1 MKKEL
6 KVVAI
11 VLVALIV
18 FLSGFGIGSTKGGF
32 KINVNVENKGGQ
44 SAGVVATAQP
54 TATPTTP
61 APTTPAPTT
70 PAPSDTPATSDQAQP
85 SNNGTS
91 DTTPAPSE
99 NNGGASAT
107 GMPSSKEEIVAKYNE
122 LINGMKKNP
131 GACKLHKVTDTKIN
145 VTDAPAMKD
154 QINNIVQGLVKPSD
168 QTYTFTGNGSMG
180 TEDTNNN
187 AECDMMNIINPGGK
201 EVALKAEGVKEATA
215 TASGDGYTLNI
226 VLAEE
231 KSTFDGTTT
240 VNPVHHESCLTPL
253 NLATLDLGPA
263 KIAKADM
270 TYPGATLT
278 LTVDGQGRL
287 TQYKSK
293 LPMSGGGTGKL
304 VVSLSVG
311 LDGEMNETYDFTY

>member
-61 APTTPAPTT
+61 APTTPAP
-70 PAPSDTPATSDQAQP
+70 SDTPATSDQAQP

-107 GMPSSKEEIVAKYNE
+107 GMPSSKEEIAAKYNE
-122 LINGMKKNP
+122 VVNAAKKLTD
-131 GACKLHKVTDTKIN
+131 GKIHKTNTVTLN
-145 VTDAPAMKD
+145 CTDCSVGFLKG
-154 QINNIVQGLVKPSD
+154 IVNTALKALATSSED
-168 QTYTFTGNGSMG
+168 NYTFTGGKGVNDGSGNEADANGIF
-180 TEDTNNN
+180 T
-187 AECDMMNIINPGGK
+187 PGGRDS
-201 EVALKAEGVKEATA
+201 ALKAEYIANATSA
-215 TASGDGYTLNI
+215 AAGDGYTMSITLN
-226 VLAEE
+226 AET
-231 KSTFDGTTT
+231 STYDGTTT
-240 VNPVHHESCLTPL
+240 VNPVGHESCLVPL
-253 NLATLDLGPA
+253 NLATLELPIDA
-263 KIAKADM
+263 AEITAADM
-270 TYPGATLT
+270 SYPGAKLDA
-278 LTVDGQGRL
+278 TVDGQGRL
-287 TQYKSK
+287 TKLVVN
-293 LPMSGGGTGKL
+293 LPMSGSGTGAIKSA
-304 VVSLSVG
+304 SLSVG
-311 LDGEMNETYDFTY
+311 IEGSMDEVYEITY